1 MEIATQPGSVTGAAA
16 ADLLTQAQFVA
27 PHPGSP
33 AMPRWTT
40 GELVDAPRFR
50 LKNWFAMI
58 GPGLLMGGA
67 AIGGGEWLTG
77 PLVTARFGGALL
89 WLATLSIVFQ
99 VFYNLEIS
107 RYALYSGE
115 PIFTGKFRTLPGP
128 RFWLAAYL
136 LLDIGAIFPYLSASA
151 ATPVFALGA
160 GRMPDPR
167 STEALIHFFG
177 FGCTDKT
184 MLNLLGCGIFVVCMV
199 PLIFGGKIYNSLKAV
214 MSFKIVTVF
223 GFLMVLAFG
232 FSQADTWTE
241 IFSGFVKFGNVPIV
255 RGEDRNGNGIL
266 DAGEDW
272 DGDGHLDVDESLPK
286 TIDTDA
292 DGIAD
297 AHADTDGDGK
307 PDEWRDID
315 GDGIRDGDSV
325 DNIFV
330 SLWQGRGFPLVNLS
344 MISLL
349 CAMVAISGQ
358 GGLSN
363 TPLSNYT
370 RDQGWGMGHHVG
382 AIPSVVGGHQLQLS
396 HVGCVFQVN
405 AETLPRWKRWY
416 RHLMRDQ
423 LVVWMPACFIG
434 LALPSMLSV
443 QFLRRGTEADVWTAA
458 GMTADSVGENV
469 GLAWGSTTGHVFKL
483 LTLFCGFLVLAPT
496 VSSTADGV
504 IRRWL
509 DVFWTSSAR
518 LRKVDPRHIGKLY
531 FGVLCCYTVF
541 SLAMLLFVPGEL
553 LLKVATNIF
562 NYALGFSCWH
572 ALAVNLILLPRELRP
587 GWFVR
592 IGMLLA
598 GAFFMTVAGL
608 TTYTA
613 LVTIK

>member
-1 MEIATQPGSVTGAAA
+1 METLAQPAATSRVELPELVTPPE
-16 ADLLTQAQFVA
+16 FVA

-33 AMPRWTT
+33 EMPRWTT
-40 GELVDAPRFR
+40 GELIDAPRFTWR
-50 LKNWFAMI
+50 NWFAML

-107 RYALYSGE
+107 RYTLYSGE

-128 RFWLAAYL
+128 KFWLALYL
-136 LLDIGAIFPYLSASA
+136 LLDVGALFPYLSASA
-151 ATPVFALGA
+151 ATPVFALAA
-160 GRMPDPR
+160 GRMPDPK
-167 STEALIHFFG
+167 SVQVAAEIAG
-177 FGCTDKT
+177 FGLTDT
-184 MLNLLGCGIFVVCMV
+184 TVLNILGCGIFLLCML

-223 GFLMVLAFG
+223 GFLLLLAFC
-232 FSQADTWTE
+232 FSQPRTWGE
-241 IFSGFVKFGNVPIV
+241 IFGGFLKFGNVPVV
-255 RGEDRNGNGIL
+255 RGEDANGNGVL
-266 DAGEDW
+266 DPGEDW
-272 DGDGHLDVDESLPK
+272 DGDGHLDVVEERLQP
-286 TIDTDA
+286 TIDTNGDGKPDA
-292 DGIAD
+292 YAD
-297 AHADTDGDGK
+297 VDGDGK
-307 PDEWRDID
+307 PDKFRDLDHDGICD
-315 GDGIRDGDSV
+315 GDNI
-325 DNIFV
+325 DNLIV
-330 SLWQGRGFPLVNLS
+330 SLWQGRGFPALNFG
-344 MISLL
+344 MIGLL

-382 AIPSVVGGHQLQLS
+382 AIPSVVGGHHLQLS
-396 HVGCVFQVN
+396 HVGCVFRVD

-434 LALPSMLSV
+434 LGLPSMLSV
-443 QFLRRGTEADVWTAA
+443 QFLRRGTEADTWTAA
-458 GMTADSVGENV
+458 GMTADSVGEHV
-469 GLAWGSTTGHVFKL
+469 GLAWGPSLGHAFTL

-496 VSSTADGV
+496 LSSTADGV

-518 LRKVDPRHIGKLY
+518 LRQVDPRHIGKLY
-531 FGVLCCYTVF
+531 FSVLCCYTVF
-541 SLAMLLFVPGEL
+541 SLVMLLFVPGGL

-572 ALAVNLILLPRELRP
+572 ALAVNLTLLPRELRP

-592 IGMLLA
+592 IALFLGGTFFLLI
-598 GAFFMTVAGL
+598 AGL

-613 LVTIK
+613 IVKL